1 MPEISIQYQNANG
14 NWTTVQQVMND
25 PHNIA
30 NGLRSAKSMYPSS
43 RIRAIDQSGRLV
55 DML

>member
-1 MPEISIQYQNANG
+1 MSYVSIQFQSSTG

-30 NGLRSAKSMYPSS
+30 NGLRSVKSMYPES
-43 RIRAIDQSGRLV
+43 RVRAIDSAGRLV